1 MVKRSSPGSSSS
13 PSSSSTSSDA
23 ASRPAPPSGGK
34 PKSRKK
40 EAKKNSNGNGS
51 NSKNKRTS
59 IYRGVTK
66 HRWTGRFEAHLWDK
80 SSWNDISNKRGR
92 QVYLGAY
99 YNEEAAARTYDLAAL
114 KYWGPTTPLNFPL
127 ETYQKDT
134 EEMEKMSKEEYLAL
148 LRRQS
153 NGFSRGVSKYRGVA
167 RHHHNGRWEARIGR
181 VLGNKYL
188 YLGTYSTQEEAAAAY
203 DMAAI
208 EYRGLNAVTN
218 FDISNYVKLGRVEA
232 QVQELAQQL
241 QPNTPIG
248 PQNELQEQEEE
259 QLQEPVL
266 SSSQL
271 QYSQHL
277 PSMDSSA
284 MEIMDP
290 ADDPDL
296 PWTFC
301 AYSTLLV
308 PDVPLGKGGELP
320 DLFDEKGF
328 EDNIDYMFE
337 GAAGNEEESNS
348 AENGVKENYLSS
360 SSSSSSGCDSAS
372 PASTT
377 TLASCT
383 YSM

>member
-1 MVKRSSPGSSSS
+1 MKGKYLEFLW
-13 PSSSSTSSDA
+13 
-23 ASRPAPPSGGK
+23 GGH
-34 PKSRKK
+34 
-40 EAKKNSNGNGS
+40 
-51 NSKNKRTS
+51 
-59 IYRGVTK
+59 IFY
-66 HRWTGRFEAHLWDK
+66 
-80 SSWNDISNKRGR
+80 
-92 QVYLGAY
+92 
-99 YNEEAAARTYDLAAL
+99 
-114 KYWGPTTPLNFPL
+114 
-127 ETYQKDT
+127 
-134 EEMEKMSKEEYLAL
+134 
-148 LRRQS
+148 
-153 NGFSRGVSKYRGVA
+153 GFSFIFCI
-167 RHHHNGRWEARIGR
+167 EASI
-181 VLGNKYL
+181 LESCL
-188 YLGTYSTQEEAAAAY
+188 YIYIQSSVFVVEGTQEEAAAAY

-248 PQNELQEQEEE
+248 PQNELQKEEEE

-266 SSSQL
+266 SS
-271 QYSQHL
+271 SQHL

-296 PWTFC
+296 PWNFC

-308 PDVPLGKGGELP
+308 PDVPLGKGGELS
-320 DLFDEKGF
+320 DLFYEKGF

-348 AENGVKENYLSS
+348 AENGVKENGLSS